1 MVRYIFRSTT
11 CRVIA
16 CLHCVDA
23 GPKVSFVPF
32 PVTCVCSLFPEQ
44 VLGERPFQVFF
55 QWYPIETG
63 LKTEGCLPVSGPFLI
78 LSSIKVW
85 ISQRHIP
92 EQKPGS
98 RTEPFSIHLECNCY
112 LTPNIKRAA
121 CREGETSW
129 PLSYFLTRTEGP
141 SSYIDIPLEN
151 KRSAARSSFRE
162 LMQRRRGRERERE
175 RHKST
180 KQLQLCTCIT
190 LFCTFL
196 CCCFTTTTWNHLVSR
211 FMEGSE
217 LKTTIFV
224 FFFWI

>member
-1 MVRYIFRSTT
+1 MCLFSLPWTRSWRKTLSSFLPMISHWNRVKNRRLSSCFRS
-11 CRVIA
+11 
-16 CLHCVDA
+16 
-23 GPKVSFVPF
+23 
-32 PVTCVCSLFPEQ
+32 
-44 VLGERPFQVFF
+44 
-55 QWYPIETG
+55 
-63 LKTEGCLPVSGPFLI
+63 FLDI
-78 LSSIKVW
+78 KQYQGMDLSTAHSW
-85 ISQRHIP
+85 A
-92 EQKPGS
+92 KPGS

>member
-1 MVRYIFRSTT
+1 MLTQGQRCRLLLSQWHVFVLSSLNRFLAKDPFKFLPMISHWNRVKNRRLSSCFRS
-11 CRVIA
+11 
-16 CLHCVDA
+16 
-23 GPKVSFVPF
+23 
-32 PVTCVCSLFPEQ
+32 
-44 VLGERPFQVFF
+44 
-55 QWYPIETG
+55 
-63 LKTEGCLPVSGPFLI
+63 FLD
-78 LSSIKVW
+78 IKHIW